1 MAMAPLQMRA
11 ALFALLFQV
20 VSAMSARPSRY
31 LIVSEP
37 TTGQV
42 SYMAIRNGGKLG
54 PAQPLIEA
62 DGKRHPQGLAI
73 DFKRSRLLVADP
85 DALQILSYHLR
96 TTGAETLVAESAEVL
111 ANNTE
116 ARWVAADGLGNIFF
130 TDERANKI
138 YRISSGGFLGASG
151 TLYDGATLSAL
162 NGPGGIAV
170 DTFNTYWV
178 NKHIGTQIGSVARGS
193 MEPEAADPSLSVS
206 LLTKNTEK
214 SYGICLALNNIFYTQ
229 PESIVYGVKKT
240 GGEPVTVS
248 DRLMNPRGC
257 AWDGD
262 GTVFVADRGMGA
274 VYAFASNMQD
284 INAVQLKKVADLKD
298 AFGVAVFAGAS
309 ICAPAMW
316 SFVAFFASLALW

>member
-1 MAMAPLQMRA
+1 MPSLPMQ

-20 VSAMSARPSRY
+20 VSSMSARPARF
-31 LIVSEP
+31 LIVSAP
-37 TTGQV
+37 TSGQV
-42 SYMAIRNGGKLG
+42 SYLPILNGGKLG
-54 PAQPLIEA
+54 SPQILIA
-62 DGKRHPQGLAI
+62 SDGKRHPQGLAV
-73 DFKRSRLLVADP
+73 DFKRHRLLVADP
-85 DALQILSYHLR
+85 DTLQVLSYPLR
-96 TTGAETLVAESAEVL
+96 VTGPETLVADPAHII

-116 ARWVAADGLGNIFF
+116 ARWVAADGLGDVFF
-130 TDERANKI
+130 TDERSNKI
-138 YRISSGGFLGASG
+138 YRISAGGFLGTSG

-178 NKHIGTQIGSVARGS
+178 NKHIGTQIGSLARGS

-229 PESIVYGVKKT
+229 PESVIYGVKKT
-240 GGEPVTVS
+240 GGVPVTVT

-274 VYAFASNMQD
+274 VYAFAGNMQE
-284 INAVQLKKVADLKD
+284 IKAVQLQKVADVTD

-309 ICAPAMW
+309 GCAPAIW
-316 SFVAFFASLALW
+316 SLIALFASLAFW